1 MKTINF
7 TNSNGNVAVKVRDGI
22 RAQVLAKA
30 LEVLGASFDGTDK
43 NANGGISFPIAIDG
57 KSGETV
63 YAHLDLTV
71 SMRDP
76 SVKIERKK
84 STAKPKAEEV
94 VVPTLFE

>member
-22 RAQVLAKA
+22 RVQVLDKA
-30 LEVLGASFDGTDK
+30 LDAISAAFENASK
-43 NANGGISFPIAIDG
+43 NANGGISFPIATDG
-57 KSGETV
+57 KSGETI

-76 SVKIERKK
+76 SVKIERKRGA
-84 STAKPKAEEV
+84 AKPKTETV